1 MRWQTKRKN
10 NIRGARLFL
19 CPAWGQHQSAHCAHA
34 LAKFRLFKS
43 RAGRCCLGY
52 ISVRFS
58 LSSSLCVTSKYSI
71 RQTSNISATVRRCS
85 IDTAN
90 KMLRSDGCS
99 MVVNFTRP
107 LAVAAVGGRLIFS
120 GSGRLKL
127 FFARPARSGCGLLVC
142 AGSCVAVVA
151 ALICCAVCS
160 TCSGVGSPVSVQP
173 AAATVFVG
181 LSAFFAMF
189 QNCQQFV
196 RERCKISAC
205 PVGRAV

>member
-1 MRWQTKRKN
+1 MPTRVALLPIRRGATSLQPAARTRWQNSRFLEVGL
-10 NIRGARLFL
+10 GAA
-19 CPAWGQHQSAHCAHA
+19 C
-34 LAKFRLFKS
+34 
-43 RAGRCCLGY
+43 RCY

-58 LSSSLCVTSKYSI
+58 LSSSFCVTSKYSI
-71 RQTSNISATVRRCS
+71 RQTSRMSATVRRCS

-99 MVVNFTRP
+99 IVVNFTRP
-107 LAVAAVGGRLIFS
+107 LAVAAVGGRLIFA

-127 FFARPARSGCGLLVC
+127 FFARVARSACGLVVC
-142 AGSCVAVVA
+142 SGSCVAVVA
-151 ALICCAVCS
+151 ELICCAVCS

-173 AAATVFVG
+173 AATVFIG
-181 LSAFFAMF
+181 LNAFFAMF

-205 PVGRAV
+205 AVCRAV

>member
-1 MRWQTKRKN
+1 MLTYRYFHARWGKSLG
-10 NIRGARLFL
+10 GAFQR
-19 CPAWGQHQSAHCAHA
+19 PPAHCAHA
-34 LAKFRLFKS
+34 LAKFRFFRS
-43 RAGRCCLGY
+43 RAGRYTSAL
-52 ISVRFS
+52 FS
-58 LSSSLCVTSKYSI
+58 LSSSFCVTSKYSI
-71 RQTSNISATVRRCS
+71 RQTSRTSATVRRCS

-90 KMLRSDGCS
+90 KMLRRPGCS

-107 LAVAAVGGRLIFS
+107 LAVAAVGGRLIFA

-127 FFARPARSGCGLLVC
+127 FFARVARSACGLAVC
-142 AGSCVAVVA
+142 SGSCVAVVA

-173 AAATVFVG
+173 DATVFIG
-181 LSAFFAMF
+181 LNAFFAMF

-205 PVGRAV
+205 AVCRAV

>member
-1 MRWQTKRKN
+1 MQLP
-10 NIRGARLFL
+10 GGVVAYPGGLAPY
-19 CPAWGQHQSAHCAHA
+19 PAGGNVTAASCAHA
-34 LAKFRLFKS
+34 LAKFTLFRS
-43 RAGRCCLGY
+43 RAGRY

-58 LSSSLCVTSKYSI
+58 LSSSFCVTSKYSI
-71 RQTSNISATVRRCS
+71 RQTSRTSATVRRCS

-90 KMLRSDGCS
+90 KMLRSPGCS

-107 LAVAAVGGRLIFS
+107 LAVAAVGGRLIFA

-142 AGSCVAVVA
+142 SGSCGAVVA

-173 AAATVFVG
+173 ADATVFIG
-181 LSAFFAMF
+181 LNAFFAMF
-189 QNCQQFV
+189 HNCQQFV

-205 PVGRAV
+205 PVCRAV